1 MCTGFQLLASQ
12 QSVLTNHPA
21 SPRQKISV
29 KDQNVVLLSNEEDVL
44 GRWREYFKD
53 VSNPTTLTPSNTQE
67 VRLARKGPSLQ
78 LRSS

>member
-1 MCTGFQLLASQ
+1 MHWIPITGKPTKCSDKPSRISA
-12 QSVLTNHPA
+12 A
-21 SPRQKISV
+21 KISV